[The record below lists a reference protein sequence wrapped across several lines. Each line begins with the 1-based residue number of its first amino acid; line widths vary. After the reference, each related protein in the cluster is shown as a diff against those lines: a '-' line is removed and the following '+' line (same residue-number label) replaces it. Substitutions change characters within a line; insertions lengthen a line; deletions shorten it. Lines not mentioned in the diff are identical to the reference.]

1 MLEKT
6 EEQNTWEVDNFNVL
20 SEVSRVILEKA
31 TKLSQEKN
39 KSIVVA
45 LQGDLGSGKTTFTKQ
60 LAKNLGIKENVTSP
74 TFVIFKEYPIMKHK
88 NIKTLYHFDCYRIED
103 PKEILELGFEE
114 ILRDKKGVCV
124 IEWADKIKSILPKKR
139 IDVGFEFMDERTRR
153 IKISKN

>member
-1 MLEKT
+1 MSSLKPFSKQKKVSHSLGETHKIAEDLVKSLKGGDT
-6 EEQNTWEVDNFNVL
+6 ICL
-20 SEVSRVILEKA
+20 SGE
-31 TKLSQEKN
+31 
-39 KSIVVA
+39 
-45 LQGDLGSGKTTFTKQ
+45 LGSGKTTFTQ
-60 LAKNLGIKENVTSP
+60 GIAKALGIKHNVTSP